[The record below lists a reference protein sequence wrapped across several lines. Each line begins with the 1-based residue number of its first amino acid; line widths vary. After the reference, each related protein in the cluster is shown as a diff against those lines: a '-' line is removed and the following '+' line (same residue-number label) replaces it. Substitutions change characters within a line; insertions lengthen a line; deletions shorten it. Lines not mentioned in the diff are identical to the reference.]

1 MENISYKIALG
12 QRRIF
17 SREGAKRLVPC
28 ITAVVIAWVISVLLT
43 LKAQDAA
50 AAQAATQ
57 LWVLPGL
64 SIAAMVFCV
73 GAGAE
78 PLIVLF
84 TTFLANI
91 GITCQLLLDANTA
104 KSLMAGYIFGFAASL
119 ICLGA
124 IQFISHCRKAVVE
137 AASLVVCFVIFAAA
151 MLSPA
156 VNGSH
161 IAVQVLGRSVLVGQ
175 PMLLVALAGVA
186 AAISDRESSSAQRLL
201 SAAVVAII
209 NTLYYI
215 VMNEMG
221 SALIFV
227 LAIAVMVI
235 AANEVE
241 LLDLFPLG
249 VLAGGMAYLSWGV
262 LKIFGTKFPGSLFG
276 KIWNKVTQ
284 RLAYVDILSKM
295 NNLSSEELLGAAYQP
310 VQAKKCLLTAKFI
323 GSSPYHVHLPVQAT
337 DYVACVVANRLGV
350 AAVLVLVVLVYIIF
364 ALGLVNSGRS
374 KGFVSTLGLGCAGA
388 LAAAAVLNL
397 LGATNTLPAVG
408 VSMPFVSAG
417 TTCLVSSMVMTG
429 IVAHSSVKQK
439 EENHEI

>member
-1 MENISYKIALG
+1 MDIRYKLALF

-17 SREGAKRLVPC
+17 SKNGAKKLVPC
-28 ITAVVIAWVISVLLT
+28 IAVVIGWVCVLLT

-64 SIAAMVFCV
+64 SMGAMALCV
-73 GAGAE
+73 GAGTE

-104 KSLMAGYIFGFAASL
+104 KSLMAGYILGFAASL

-124 IQFISHCRKAVVE
+124 IQFISHCSKAVVE
-137 AASLVVCFVIFAAA
+137 AASLVVCFIIFAAA

-201 SAAVVAII
+201 HAAVVAII
-209 NTLYYI
+209 NTLYFI
-215 VMNEMG
+215 LMNELG
-221 SALIFV
+221 SALILV
-227 LAIAVMVI
+227 LAIAVMI
-235 AANEVE
+235 IGANEVE
-241 LLDLFPLG
+241 LLDLLPVG
-249 VLAGGMAYLSWGV
+249 VLAGGTAYLSWGM
-262 LKIFGTKFPGSLFG
+262 LKILGTKFPGSLFG

-284 RLAYVDILSKM
+284 RLAYVDILSKLD
-295 NNLSSEELLGAAYQP
+295 NLSTEELLGAAYQP
-310 VQAKKCLLTAKFI
+310 VQAKKMLLTAKFF
-323 GSSPYHVHLPVQAT
+323 GPSPYRVHLPVQVT

-374 KGFVSTLGLGCAGA
+374 KEGFVSTLGLGSAGA
-388 LAAAAVLNL
+388 LAAAAALNL

-417 TTCLVSSMVMTG
+417 TTSLVCSMVMTG
-429 IVAHSSVKQK
+429 IVVCSSVKQK

>member
-1 MENISYKIALG
+1 MENISYKVALG

-28 ITAVVIAWVISVLLT
+28 ITAVVMGWVGVLLT
-43 LKAQDAA
+43 LKAQDGA

-57 LWVLPGL
+57 LWALPCL

-78 PLIVLF
+78 PLIVFF

-104 KSLMAGYIFGFAASL
+104 KSLMAGYILGFAASL

-124 IQFISHCRKAVVE
+124 IQFISHCSRAVVE

-241 LLDLFPLG
+241 LLDLLPLG
-249 VLAGGMAYLSWGV
+249 VLAGGTAYLSWGV

-323 GSSPYHVHLPVQAT
+323 GSSP
-337 DYVACVVANRLGV
+337 
-350 AAVLVLVVLVYIIF
+350 
-364 ALGLVNSGRS
+364 
-374 KGFVSTLGLGCAGA
+374 
-388 LAAAAVLNL
+388 
-397 LGATNTLPAVG
+397 
-408 VSMPFVSAG
+408 
-417 TTCLVSSMVMTG
+417 
-429 IVAHSSVKQK
+429 
-439 EENHEI
+439 

>member
-1 MENISYKIALG
+1 MDIRYKLALF

-17 SREGAKRLVPC
+17 SKNGAKKLVSC
-28 ITAVVIAWVISVLLT
+28 IAVVVGWVCLLLT

-57 LWVLPGL
+57 LLVLPCL
-64 SIAAMVFCV
+64 SMAAMVLCV

-104 KSLMAGYIFGFAASL
+104 KSLMAGYILGFAASL

-124 IQFISHCRKAVVE
+124 IRFISHCSKAVVE
-137 AASLVVCFVIFAAA
+137 AASLVVCFIIFAAA

-161 IAVQVLGRSVLVGQ
+161 IAVQALGRSVLVGQ

-201 SAAVVAII
+201 HAAVVAII
-209 NTLYYI
+209 NTLYFI
-215 VMNEMG
+215 LMNELG
-221 SALIFV
+221 SALILV
-227 LAIAVMVI
+227 LAIAVMI
-235 AANEVE
+235 IGANEVE
-241 LLDLFPLG
+241 LLDLLPVG
-249 VLAGGMAYLSWGV
+249 VLAGGIGYLSWGV
-262 LKIFGTKFPGSLFG
+262 LKISGTKLPGSLFG

-284 RLAYVDILSKM
+284 RLAYVDILSKLD
-295 NNLSSEELLGAAYQP
+295 NLSTEELLGAAYQP
-310 VQAKKCLLTAKFI
+310 VQAKKMLLTANFF
-323 GSSPYHVHLPVQAT
+323 GPSPYHVHLPVQAT

-374 KGFVSTLGLGCAGA
+374 KGFVSTLGLGSAGA
-388 LAAAAVLNL
+388 LAAAAALNL

-417 TTCLVSSMVMTG
+417 TTSLVCSMVMTG
-429 IVAHSSVKQK
+429 IVVCSSVKQK

>member
-1 MENISYKIALG
+1 MENISYKVALAL
-12 QRRIF
+12 RRIT
-17 SREGAKRLVPC
+17 SKNGVKKLVSC
-28 ITAVVIAWVISVLLT
+28 ILAVVVGWVWVLLT
-43 LKAQDAA
+43 LRAQDAA

-57 LWVLPGL
+57 FLVVPCL
-64 SIAAMVFCV
+64 SMAAMVLCV

-91 GITCQLLLDANTA
+91 GIACQLLLDANTA
-104 KSLMAGYIFGFAASL
+104 KSLMAGYILGFAASL
-119 ICLGA
+119 IGLGA
-124 IQFISHCRKAVVE
+124 IQFISHCSKAVVE
-137 AASLVVCFVIFAAA
+137 AASLGVCFIIFAVA

-201 SAAVVAII
+201 HAAVVAII
-209 NTLYYI
+209 NTLYFI
-215 VMNEMG
+215 LMNELG
-221 SALIFV
+221 SALILV
-227 LAIAVMVI
+227 LAVAVMII

-241 LLDLFPLG
+241 LLDLFPIG
-249 VLAGGMAYLSWGV
+249 VLAGGIGYLSWSMLKV
-262 LKIFGTKFPGSLFG
+262 LGTKFPGSLFG

-310 VQAKKCLLTAKFI
+310 VQAKKMLLTAKFF
-323 GSSPYHVHLPVQAT
+323 GPSPYHVHLPVQAT

-350 AAVLVLVVLVYIIF
+350 AAVLVLVVLVYINF
-364 ALGLVNSGRS
+364 LLGLVNSGRS
-374 KGFVSTLGLGCAGA
+374 KSFVSTLGLGCSGA
-388 LAAAAVLNL
+388 LAAAAMLNL

-408 VSMPFVSAG
+408 VSMPFISAG
-417 TTCLVSSMVMTG
+417 TTSLISSMVMTG
-429 IVAHSSVKQK
+429 IVVCSSVKQK

>member
-1 MENISYKIALG
+1 MENISYKVALG

-28 ITAVVIAWVISVLLT
+28 ITAVVMGWVGVLLT
-43 LKAQDAA
+43 LKAQDGA

-57 LWVLPGL
+57 LWALPCL

-78 PLIVLF
+78 PLIVFF

-104 KSLMAGYIFGFAASL
+104 KSLMAGYILGFAASL

-124 IQFISHCRKAVVE
+124 IQFISHCSRAVVE

-175 PMLLVALAGVA
+175 PMLLMALAGVA

-209 NTLYYI
+209 NTLYFI
-215 VMNEMG
+215 LMNELG
-221 SALIFV
+221 SALIFAV
-227 LAIAVMVI
+227 AVMII

-241 LLDLFPLG
+241 LFDLLPVA
-249 VLAGGMAYLSWGV
+249 VLAGGLGYLSYGM
-262 LKIFGTKFPGSLFG
+262 LKILGTKLPGSLFG

-284 RLAYVDILSKM
+284 RLAYVDILSKLD
-295 NNLSSEELLGAAYQP
+295 NLSTEELLGAAYQP
-310 VQAKKCLLTAKFI
+310 VQAKKMLLTAKFF
-323 GSSPYHVHLPVQAT
+323 GPSPYRVHLPVQAT

-374 KGFVSTLGLGCAGA
+374 KGFVSTLGLGSAGA
-388 LAAAAVLNL
+388 LAAAAALNL

-417 TTCLVSSMVMTG
+417 TTSLVCSMVMTG
-429 IVAHSSVKQK
+429 IVVCSSVKQK
-439 EENHEI
+439 EEKHEI

>member
-1 MENISYKIALG
+1 MGNISYKVALG
-12 QRRIF
+12 QRRVF
-17 SREGAKRLVPC
+17 SKNGAKKLVPC
-28 ITAVVIAWVISVLLT
+28 ITAVVIAWVWVLLT

-57 LWVLPGL
+57 LWVLPCL

-104 KSLMAGYIFGFAASL
+104 KSLMAGYILGFAASL

-124 IQFISHCRKAVVE
+124 IQFISHCSKAVVE

-175 PMLLVALAGVA
+175 PMLLMALAGVA

-209 NTLYYI
+209 NTLYFI
-215 VMNEMG
+215 LMNELG
-221 SALIFV
+221 SALIFAV
-227 LAIAVMVI
+227 AVMII

-241 LLDLFPLG
+241 LFDLLPVG
-249 VLAGGMAYLSWGV
+249 VLAGGLGYLSYGM
-262 LKIFGTKFPGSLFG
+262 LKILGTKLPGSLFG

-295 NNLSSEELLGAAYQP
+295 NNLSNEELLGAAYQP
-310 VQAKKCLLTAKFI
+310 VQAKKMLLTANFF
-323 GSSPYHVHLPVQAT
+323 GPSPYHVHLPVQAS

-350 AAVLVLVVLVYIIF
+350 AAVLLLVVLLYINF
-364 ALGLVNSGRS
+364 LLALVNSGRS
-374 KGFVSTLGLGCAGA
+374 KGFVSTLGLGSAGA
-388 LAAAAVLNL
+388 LAAAAALNL
-397 LGATNTLPAVG
+397 LGATNTLPTVG

-417 TTCLVSSMVMTG
+417 TTNLVCSMVMTSL
-429 IVAHSSVKQK
+429 IVYSTVKQK

>member
-1 MENISYKIALG
+1 MDIRYKLALF

-17 SREGAKRLVPC
+17 SKNGAKKLVPC
-28 ITAVVIAWVISVLLT
+28 IAVVIGWVCVLLT

-64 SIAAMVFCV
+64 SIAAMVLCV

-104 KSLMAGYIFGFAASL
+104 KSLMAGYILGFAASL

-124 IQFISHCRKAVVE
+124 IQFISHCSKAVVE
-137 AASLVVCFVIFAAA
+137 AASLVVCFIIFAAA

-201 SAAVVAII
+201 HAAVVAII
-209 NTLYYI
+209 NTLYFI
-215 VMNEMG
+215 LMNELG
-221 SALIFV
+221 SALILV
-227 LAIAVMVI
+227 LAIAVMI
-235 AANEVE
+235 IGANEVE
-241 LLDLFPLG
+241 LLDLLPVG
-249 VLAGGMAYLSWGV
+249 VLAGGTAYLSWGM
-262 LKIFGTKFPGSLFG
+262 LKILGTKFPGSLFG

-284 RLAYVDILSKM
+284 RLAYVDILSKLD
-295 NNLSSEELLGAAYQP
+295 NLSTEELLGAAYQP
-310 VQAKKCLLTAKFI
+310 VQAKKMLLTAKFF
-323 GSSPYHVHLPVQAT
+323 GPSPYRVHLPVQAT

-374 KGFVSTLGLGCAGA
+374 KEGFVSTLGLGSAGA
-388 LAAAAVLNL
+388 LAAAAALNL

-417 TTCLVSSMVMTG
+417 TTSLVCSMVMTG
-429 IVAHSSVKQK
+429 IVVCSSVKQK

>member
-28 ITAVVIAWVISVLLT
+28 ITAVVIAWVSVLLT

-57 LWVLPGL
+57 LWVLPCL
-64 SIAAMVFCV
+64 SIAAMVICV

-104 KSLMAGYIFGFAASL
+104 KSLMAGYILGFAASL

-124 IQFISHCRKAVVE
+124 IQFISHCSKAVVE

-209 NTLYYI
+209 NTLYFI
-215 VMNEMG
+215 LMNELG
-221 SALIFV
+221 SALIFAV
-227 LAIAVMVI
+227 AVMII

-241 LLDLFPLG
+241 LFDLLPVA
-249 VLAGGMAYLSWGV
+249 VLAGGLGYLSYGM
-262 LKIFGTKFPGSLFG
+262 LKILGTKLPGSLFG

-310 VQAKKCLLTAKFI
+310 VQAKKMLLTANFF
-323 GSSPYHVHLPVQAT
+323 GPSPYHVHLPVQAS

-350 AAVLVLVVLVYIIF
+350 AAVLLLVVLLYINF
-364 ALGLVNSGRS
+364 LLALVNSGRS
-374 KGFVSTLGLGCAGA
+374 KGFVSTLGLGSAGA
-388 LAAAAVLNL
+388 LAAAAALNL
-397 LGATNTLPAVG
+397 LGATNTLPTVG

-417 TTCLVSSMVMTG
+417 ATNLVCSMVMTSL
-429 IVAHSSVKQK
+429 IVYSTVKQK

>member
-1 MENISYKIALG
+1 MDIRYKLALF

-17 SREGAKRLVPC
+17 SKNGAKKLVPC
-28 ITAVVIAWVISVLLT
+28 IAVVIGWVCVLLT

-64 SIAAMVFCV
+64 SIAAMVLCV

-104 KSLMAGYIFGFAASL
+104 KSLMAGYILGFAASL

-124 IQFISHCRKAVVE
+124 IRFISHCSKAVVE
-137 AASLVVCFVIFAAA
+137 AASLVVCFIIFAAA
-151 MLSPA
+151 MLSPT

-161 IAVQVLGRSVLVGQ
+161 IAVQVLGRSVLAGQ

-201 SAAVVAII
+201 HAAVVAII
-209 NTLYYI
+209 NTLYFI
-215 VMNEMG
+215 LMNEMG
-221 SALIFV
+221 SALILV
-227 LAIAVMVI
+227 LAIAVMI
-235 AANEVE
+235 IGANEVE
-241 LLDLFPLG
+241 LLDLLPVG
-249 VLAGGMAYLSWGV
+249 VLAGGIGYLSWGV
-262 LKIFGTKFPGSLFG
+262 LKISGTKLPGSLFG

-310 VQAKKCLLTAKFI
+310 VQAKKMLLTAKFF
-323 GSSPYHVHLPVQAT
+323 GPSPYHVHLPVQAT

-374 KGFVSTLGLGCAGA
+374 NKGFVSTLGLGSAGA
-388 LAAAAVLNL
+388 LAAAAALNL

-417 TTCLVSSMVMTG
+417 TTSLVCSMVMTG
-429 IVAHSSVKQK
+429 IVVCSSVKQK

>member
-1 MENISYKIALG
+1 MENISYKVALG

-17 SREGAKRLVPC
+17 SRNGAKKLVPC
-28 ITAVVIAWVISVLLT
+28 TAVVMGWVGVLLT

-57 LWVLPGL
+57 LWVLPCL
-64 SIAAMVFCV
+64 SIAAMVICV

-104 KSLMAGYIFGFAASL
+104 KSLMAGYILGFAASL

-124 IQFISHCRKAVVE
+124 IQFISHCSKAVVE

-175 PMLLVALAGVA
+175 PMLLMALAGVA

-209 NTLYYI
+209 NTLYFI
-215 VMNEMG
+215 LMNELG
-221 SALIFV
+221 SALIFAV
-227 LAIAVMVI
+227 AVMII

-241 LLDLFPLG
+241 LFDLLPVA
-249 VLAGGMAYLSWGV
+249 VLAGGLGYLSYGM
-262 LKIFGTKFPGSLFG
+262 LKILGTKLPGSLFG

-310 VQAKKCLLTAKFI
+310 VQAKKMLLTANFF
-323 GSSPYHVHLPVQAT
+323 GPSPYHVHLPVQAS

-350 AAVLVLVVLVYIIF
+350 AAVLLLVVLLYINF
-364 ALGLVNSGRS
+364 LLALVNSGRS
-374 KGFVSTLGLGCAGA
+374 KGFVSTLGLGSAGA
-388 LAAAAVLNL
+388 LAAAAALNL
-397 LGATNTLPAVG
+397 LGATNTLPTVG

-417 TTCLVSSMVMTG
+417 ATNLVCSMVMTSL
-429 IVAHSSVKQK
+429 IVYSTVKQK

>member
-1 MENISYKIALG
+1 MENISYKVALG

-28 ITAVVIAWVISVLLT
+28 ITAVVMGWVGVLLT
-43 LKAQDAA
+43 LKAQDGA

-57 LWVLPGL
+57 LWALPCL

-78 PLIVLF
+78 PLIVFF

-104 KSLMAGYIFGFAASL
+104 KSLMAGYILGFAASL

-124 IQFISHCRKAVVE
+124 IQFISHCSRAVVE

-175 PMLLVALAGVA
+175 PMLLMALAGVA

-209 NTLYYI
+209 NTLYFI
-215 VMNEMG
+215 LMNELG
-221 SALIFV
+221 SALIFAV
-227 LAIAVMVI
+227 AVMII

-241 LLDLFPLG
+241 LFDLLPVA
-249 VLAGGMAYLSWGV
+249 VLAGGLGYLSYGM
-262 LKIFGTKFPGSLFG
+262 LKILGTKLPGSLFG

-284 RLAYVDILSKM
+284 RLAYVDILSKLD
-295 NNLSSEELLGAAYQP
+295 NLSTEELLGAAYQP
-310 VQAKKCLLTAKFI
+310 VQAKKMLLTAKFF
-323 GSSPYHVHLPVQAT
+323 GPSPYRVHLPVQAT

-374 KGFVSTLGLGCAGA
+374 KGFVSTLGLGSAGA

-417 TTCLVSSMVMTG
+417 TTSLVCSMVMTG
-429 IVAHSSVKQK
+429 IVVCSSVKQK

>member
-1 MENISYKIALG
+1 MENISYKVALAL
-12 QRRIF
+12 RRIF
-17 SREGAKRLVPC
+17 NKKGLKKLVPC
-28 ITAVVIAWVISVLLT
+28 ILAVVVGWVWVVLT
-43 LKAQDAA
+43 LSAQDAA

-57 LWVLPGL
+57 LLVLPGL
-64 SIAAMVFCV
+64 SIGALLLCV

-91 GITCQLLLDANTA
+91 GVTCQLLLDANTA

-124 IQFISHCRKAVVE
+124 IQFISHCSKAVVE
-137 AASLVVCFVIFAAA
+137 AASLGVCFIIFAAA

-201 SAAVVAII
+201 HAAVVAII

-215 VMNEMG
+215 LMNEMG

-241 LLDLFPLG
+241 LLDLFPVG
-249 VLAGGMAYLSWGV
+249 VLAAGTTYLSWGV
-262 LKIFGTKFPGSLFG
+262 LKVLGTKFPGSLFG

-310 VQAKKCLLTAKFI
+310 VQAKKMLLTAKFF

-337 DYVACVVANRLGV
+337 DYVACVVANRLGI
-350 AAVLVLVVLVYIIF
+350 AAVLLLVVFVYISF
-364 ALGLVNSGRS
+364 LLGLVNSGRS
-374 KGFVSTLGLGCAGA
+374 KGFVSTLGLACAGA
-388 LAAAAVLNL
+388 LAAATALNL

-417 TTCLVSSMVMTG
+417 TTSLVSSMVMTG

>member
-1 MENISYKIALG
+1 MENISYKVALG

-17 SREGAKRLVPC
+17 SREGAKKLVPC
-28 ITAVVIAWVISVLLT
+28 TAVVMGWVGVLLT

-57 LWVLPGL
+57 LWVLPCL
-64 SIAAMVFCV
+64 SIAAMVICV

-104 KSLMAGYIFGFAASL
+104 KSLMAGYILGFAASL

-124 IQFISHCRKAVVE
+124 IQFISHCSKAVVE

-209 NTLYYI
+209 NTLYFI
-215 VMNEMG
+215 LMNELG
-221 SALIFV
+221 SALIFAV
-227 LAIAVMVI
+227 AVMII
-235 AANEVE
+235 AANEAE
-241 LLDLFPLG
+241 LVDLLP
-249 VLAGGMAYLSWGV
+249 VAMLAGGLGYLSYGM
-262 LKIFGTKFPGSLFG
+262 LKILGTKLPGSLFG

-310 VQAKKCLLTAKFI
+310 VQAKKMLLTANFF
-323 GSSPYHVHLPVQAT
+323 GPSPYHVHLPVQAS

-350 AAVLVLVVLVYIIF
+350 AAVLLLVVLLYINF
-364 ALGLVNSGRS
+364 LLALVNSGRS
-374 KGFVSTLGLGCAGA
+374 KGFVSTLGLGSAGA
-388 LAAAAVLNL
+388 LAAAAALNL
-397 LGATNTLPAVG
+397 LGATNTLPTVG

-417 TTCLVSSMVMTG
+417 TTNLVCSMVMTSL
-429 IVAHSSVKQK
+429 IVYSTVKQK

>member
-1 MENISYKIALG
+1 MENISYKVALG

-17 SREGAKRLVPC
+17 SREGAKKLVPC
-28 ITAVVIAWVISVLLT
+28 TAVVMGWVGVLLT

-57 LWVLPGL
+57 LWVLPCL

-73 GAGAE
+73 CVGAE

-104 KSLMAGYIFGFAASL
+104 KSLMAGYILGFAASL

-124 IQFISHCRKAVVE
+124 IQFISHCSKAVVE

-175 PMLLVALAGVA
+175 PMLLMALAGVA

-209 NTLYYI
+209 NTLYFI
-215 VMNEMG
+215 LMNELG
-221 SALIFV
+221 SALI
-227 LAIAVMVI
+227 LAVAVMII

-241 LLDLFPLG
+241 LFDLLPVA
-249 VLAGGMAYLSWGV
+249 VLAGGLGYLSYGM
-262 LKIFGTKFPGSLFG
+262 LKILGTKLPGSLFG

-295 NNLSSEELLGAAYQP
+295 NNLSSEELLGSAYQP
-310 VQAKKCLLTAKFI
+310 VQAKKMLLTANFF
-323 GSSPYHVHLPVQAT
+323 GPSPYHVHLPVQAS

-350 AAVLVLVVLVYIIF
+350 AAVLLLVVLLYINF
-364 ALGLVNSGRS
+364 LLALVNSGRS
-374 KGFVSTLGLGCAGA
+374 KGFVSTLGLGSAGA
-388 LAAAAVLNL
+388 LAAAAALNL
-397 LGATNTLPAVG
+397 LGATNTLPTVG

-417 TTCLVSSMVMTG
+417 TTNLVCSMVMTSL
-429 IVAHSSVKQK
+429 IVYSTVKQK

>member
-1 MENISYKIALG
+1 MDIRYKLALF

-17 SREGAKRLVPC
+17 SKNGAKKLVPC
-28 ITAVVIAWVISVLLT
+28 IAVVIGWVCVLFLT

-64 SIAAMVFCV
+64 SMGAMVLCV
-73 GAGAE
+73 GAGTE

-124 IQFISHCRKAVVE
+124 IRFISHCSKAVVE
-137 AASLVVCFVIFAAA
+137 AASLVVCFIIFAAA

-201 SAAVVAII
+201 HAAI
-209 NTLYYI
+209 
-215 VMNEMG
+215 
-221 SALIFV
+221 
-227 LAIAVMVI
+227 
-235 AANEVE
+235 
-241 LLDLFPLG
+241 
-249 VLAGGMAYLSWGV
+249 
-262 LKIFGTKFPGSLFG
+262 
-276 KIWNKVTQ
+276 
-284 RLAYVDILSKM
+284 
-295 NNLSSEELLGAAYQP
+295 
-310 VQAKKCLLTAKFI
+310 
-323 GSSPYHVHLPVQAT
+323 
-337 DYVACVVANRLGV
+337 
-350 AAVLVLVVLVYIIF
+350 
-364 ALGLVNSGRS
+364 
-374 KGFVSTLGLGCAGA
+374 
-388 LAAAAVLNL
+388 
-397 LGATNTLPAVG
+397 
-408 VSMPFVSAG
+408 
-417 TTCLVSSMVMTG
+417 
-429 IVAHSSVKQK
+429 
-439 EENHEI
+439 

>member
-1 MENISYKIALG
+1 MENISYKVALG

-17 SREGAKRLVPC
+17 SREGAKKLVPC

-43 LKAQDAA
+43 LRAQDAA

-57 LWVLPGL
+57 LWVLPCL

-104 KSLMAGYIFGFAASL
+104 KSLMAGYILGFAASL

-124 IQFISHCRKAVVE
+124 IQFISHCSKAVVE
-137 AASLVVCFVIFAAA
+137 ATSLVVCFVIFAAA

-241 LLDLFPLG
+241 LLDLLPLG
-249 VLAGGMAYLSWGV
+249 VLAGGTAYLSWGV

-417 TTCLVSSMVMTG
+417 TTSLVSSMVMTG

>member
-1 MENISYKIALG
+1 MENISYKVALAL
-12 QRRIF
+12 RRIF
-17 SREGAKRLVPC
+17 NKKGLKKLVPC
-28 ITAVVIAWVISVLLT
+28 ILAVVVGWVSVVLT
-43 LKAQDAA
+43 LSAQDAA

-57 LWVLPGL
+57 LLVLPGL
-64 SIAAMVFCV
+64 SIGALLICV
-73 GAGAE
+73 CAGAE

-91 GITCQLLLDANTA
+91 GVTCQLLLDANTA
-104 KSLMAGYIFGFAASL
+104 KSLMAGYILGFAASL

-124 IQFISHCRKAVVE
+124 IQFISHCSKAVVE
-137 AASLVVCFVIFAAA
+137 AASLGVCFIIFAAA

-201 SAAVVAII
+201 HAAVVAII

-215 VMNEMG
+215 LMNEMG

-241 LLDLFPLG
+241 LLDLFPVG
-249 VLAGGMAYLSWGV
+249 VLSAGTTYLSWGV
-262 LKIFGTKFPGSLFG
+262 LKVLGTKFPGSLFG

>member
-1 MENISYKIALG
+1 MDIRYKLALF

-17 SREGAKRLVPC
+17 SKNGAKKLVPC
-28 ITAVVIAWVISVLLT
+28 IAVVIGWVCVLFLT

-64 SIAAMVFCV
+64 SMGAMVLCV
-73 GAGAE
+73 GAGTE

-124 IQFISHCRKAVVE
+124 IRFISHCSKAVVE
-137 AASLVVCFVIFAAA
+137 AASLVVCFIIFAAA

-201 SAAVVAII
+201 HAAVVAII
-209 NTLYYI
+209 NTLYFI
-215 VMNEMG
+215 LMNELG
-221 SALIFV
+221 SALILV
-227 LAIAVMVI
+227 LAIAVMI
-235 AANEVE
+235 IGANEVE
-241 LLDLFPLG
+241 LLDLLPVG
-249 VLAGGMAYLSWGV
+249 VLAGGTAYLSWGM
-262 LKIFGTKFPGSLFG
+262 LKILGTKFPGSLFG

-284 RLAYVDILSKM
+284 RLAYVDILSKLD
-295 NNLSSEELLGAAYQP
+295 NLSTEELLGAAYQP
-310 VQAKKCLLTAKFI
+310 VQAKKMLLTAKFF
-323 GSSPYHVHLPVQAT
+323 GPSPYRVHLPVQAT

-374 KGFVSTLGLGCAGA
+374 KEGFVSTLGLGSAGA
-388 LAAAAVLNL
+388 LAAAAALNL

-417 TTCLVSSMVMTG
+417 TTSLVCSMVMTG
-429 IVAHSSVKQK
+429 IVVCSSVKQK

>member
-1 MENISYKIALG
+1 MDSNISYKVALAL
-12 QRRIF
+12 RRI
-17 SREGAKRLVPC
+17 SSKNGAKKLVPC
-28 ITAVVIAWVISVLLT
+28 IIAVVVGWAWVLLT

-57 LWVLPGL
+57 LWVLPCL
-64 SIAAMVFCV
+64 SMVAVFLCV

-78 PLIVLF
+78 PLVVLF
-84 TTFLANI
+84 TTFLADI
-91 GITCQLLLDANTA
+91 GIATQLLLDAKAA
-104 KSLMAGYIFGFAASL
+104 KSLMAGYILGFAASL
-119 ICLGA
+119 ICLGT
-124 IQFISHCRKAVVE
+124 IQLFISHCSKAVVE
-137 AASLVVCFVIFAAA
+137 AASLGVCFVIFAAG

-201 SAAVVAII
+201 SAAAVAII
-209 NTLYYI
+209 NTLYFI
-215 VMNEMG
+215 LMNELG
-221 SALIFV
+221 SALI
-227 LAIAVMVI
+227 LAVAVMII

-241 LLDLFPLG
+241 LVDLLPVA
-249 VLAGGMAYLSWGV
+249 VLAGGLGYLSYGM
-262 LKIFGTKFPGSLFG
+262 LKILGTKLPGSLFG

-310 VQAKKCLLTAKFI
+310 VQAKKMLLTANFF
-323 GSSPYHVHLPVQAT
+323 GPSPYHVHLPVQAS

-350 AAVLVLVVLVYIIF
+350 AAVLLLVVLVYITF
-364 ALGLVNSGRS
+364 LLALVNSGRS
-374 KGFVSTLGLGCAGA
+374 KGFVSTLGLGSAGA
-388 LAAAAVLNL
+388 LAAAAALNL
-397 LGATNTLPAVG
+397 LGATNTFPAVG

-417 TTCLVSSMVMTG
+417 ATSLVCSMVMTSLM
-429 IVAHSSVKQK
+429 VYSTVKQK
-439 EENHEI
+439 EENHEL

>member
-1 MENISYKIALG
+1 MENISYKVALG

-17 SREGAKRLVPC
+17 SRNGVKKLVPC
-28 ITAVVIAWVISVLLT
+28 TAVVIAWVSVLLT
-43 LKAQDAA
+43 LRAQDAA

-57 LWVLPGL
+57 LWVLPCL
-64 SIAAMVFCV
+64 SIAAMVICV

-104 KSLMAGYIFGFAASL
+104 KSLMAGYILGFAASL

-124 IQFISHCRKAVVE
+124 IQFISHCSKAVVE

-175 PMLLVALAGVA
+175 PMLLMALAGVA

-209 NTLYYI
+209 NTLYFI
-215 VMNEMG
+215 LMNELG
-221 SALIFV
+221 SALIFAV
-227 LAIAVMVI
+227 AVMII

-241 LLDLFPLG
+241 LFDLLPVA
-249 VLAGGMAYLSWGV
+249 VLAGGLGYLSYGM
-262 LKIFGTKFPGSLFG
+262 LKILGTKLPGSLFG

-310 VQAKKCLLTAKFI
+310 VQAKKMLLTANFF
-323 GSSPYHVHLPVQAT
+323 GPSPYHVHLPVQAS

-350 AAVLVLVVLVYIIF
+350 AAVLLLVVLLYINF
-364 ALGLVNSGRS
+364 LLALVNSGRS
-374 KGFVSTLGLGCAGA
+374 KGFVSTLGLGSAGA
-388 LAAAAVLNL
+388 LAAAAALNL
-397 LGATNTLPAVG
+397 LGATNTLPTVG

-417 TTCLVSSMVMTG
+417 TTNLVCSMVMTSL
-429 IVAHSSVKQK
+429 IVYSTVKQK

>member
-1 MENISYKIALG
+1 MENISYKVALAL
-12 QRRIF
+12 RRIF
-17 SREGAKRLVPC
+17 NKKGLKKLVPC
-28 ITAVVIAWVISVLLT
+28 ILAVVVGWVSVVLT
-43 LKAQDAA
+43 LSAQDAA

-57 LWVLPGL
+57 LLVLPGL
-64 SIAAMVFCV
+64 SIGALLICV

-91 GITCQLLLDANTA
+91 GVTCQLLLDANTA
-104 KSLMAGYIFGFAASL
+104 KSLMAGYILGFAASL

-124 IQFISHCRKAVVE
+124 IQFISHCSKAVVE
-137 AASLVVCFVIFAAA
+137 AASLGVCFIIFAAA

-161 IAVQVLGRSVLVGQ
+161 IAVQVSGRSVLVGQ

-201 SAAVVAII
+201 HAAVVAII

-215 VMNEMG
+215 LMNEMG

-241 LLDLFPLG
+241 LLDLFPVG
-249 VLAGGMAYLSWGV
+249 VLSAGTTYLSWGV
-262 LKIFGTKFPGSLFG
+262 LKVLGTKFPGSLFG

>member
-1 MENISYKIALG
+1 MDIRYKLALF
-12 QRRIF
+12 QRRI
-17 SREGAKRLVPC
+17 SSKNGAKKLVPC
-28 ITAVVIAWVISVLLT
+28 IAVVIGWVCVLLT

-64 SIAAMVFCV
+64 SIAAMVLCV

-104 KSLMAGYIFGFAASL
+104 KSLMAGYILGFAASL

-124 IQFISHCRKAVVE
+124 IRFISHCSKAVVE
-137 AASLVVCFVIFAAA
+137 AASLVVCFIIFAAA
-151 MLSPA
+151 MLSPT

-161 IAVQVLGRSVLVGQ
+161 IAVQVLGRSVLAGQ

-201 SAAVVAII
+201 HAAVVAII
-209 NTLYYI
+209 NTLYFI
-215 VMNEMG
+215 LMNEMG
-221 SALIFV
+221 SALILV
-227 LAIAVMVI
+227 LAIAVMI
-235 AANEVE
+235 IGANEVE
-241 LLDLFPLG
+241 LLDLLPVG
-249 VLAGGMAYLSWGV
+249 VLAGGIGYLSWGV
-262 LKIFGTKFPGSLFG
+262 LKISGTKLPGSLFG

-310 VQAKKCLLTAKFI
+310 VQAKKMLLTAKFF
-323 GSSPYHVHLPVQAT
+323 GPSPYHVHLPVQAT

-374 KGFVSTLGLGCAGA
+374 NKGFVSTLGLGSAGA
-388 LAAAAVLNL
+388 LAAAAALNL

-417 TTCLVSSMVMTG
+417 TTSLVCSMVMTG
-429 IVAHSSVKQK
+429 IVVCSSVKQK

>member
-1 MENISYKIALG
+1 MENISYKVALG

-17 SREGAKRLVPC
+17 SRNGAQKLVPC
-28 ITAVVIAWVISVLLT
+28 TAVVMGWVGVLLT

-57 LWVLPGL
+57 LWVLPCL
-64 SIAAMVFCV
+64 SIAAMVICV

-104 KSLMAGYIFGFAASL
+104 KSLMAGYILGFAASL

-124 IQFISHCRKAVVE
+124 IQFISHCSKAVVE

-175 PMLLVALAGVA
+175 PMLLMALAGVA

-209 NTLYYI
+209 NTLYFI
-215 VMNEMG
+215 LMNELG
-221 SALIFV
+221 SALIFAV
-227 LAIAVMVI
+227 AVMII

-241 LLDLFPLG
+241 LFDLLPVA
-249 VLAGGMAYLSWGV
+249 VLAGGLGYLSYGM
-262 LKIFGTKFPGSLFG
+262 LKILGTKLPGSLFG

-310 VQAKKCLLTAKFI
+310 VQAKKMLLTANFF
-323 GSSPYHVHLPVQAT
+323 GPSPYHVHLPVQAS

-350 AAVLVLVVLVYIIF
+350 AAVLLLVVLLYINF
-364 ALGLVNSGRS
+364 LLALVNSGRS
-374 KGFVSTLGLGCAGA
+374 KGFVSTLGLGSAGA
-388 LAAAAVLNL
+388 LAAAAALNL
-397 LGATNTLPAVG
+397 LGATNTLPTVG

-417 TTCLVSSMVMTG
+417 ATNLVCSMVMTSL
-429 IVAHSSVKQK
+429 IVYSTVKQK

>member
-1 MENISYKIALG
+1 MENISYKVALG

-17 SREGAKRLVPC
+17 SRNGAKKLVPC
-28 ITAVVIAWVISVLLT
+28 TAVVMGWVGVLLT

-57 LWVLPGL
+57 LWVLPCL
-64 SIAAMVFCV
+64 SIAAMVICV

-104 KSLMAGYIFGFAASL
+104 KSLMAGYILGFAASL

-124 IQFISHCRKAVVE
+124 IQFISHCSKAVVE

-209 NTLYYI
+209 NTLYFI
-215 VMNEMG
+215 LMNELG
-221 SALIFV
+221 SALIFAV
-227 LAIAVMVI
+227 AVMII

-241 LLDLFPLG
+241 LFDLLPVA
-249 VLAGGMAYLSWGV
+249 VLAGGLGYLSYGM
-262 LKIFGTKFPGSLFG
+262 LKILGTKLPGSLFG

-310 VQAKKCLLTAKFI
+310 VQAKKMLLTANFF
-323 GSSPYHVHLPVQAT
+323 GPSPYHVHLPVQAS

-350 AAVLVLVVLVYIIF
+350 AAVLLLVVLLYINF
-364 ALGLVNSGRS
+364 LLALVNSGRS
-374 KGFVSTLGLGCAGA
+374 KGFVSTLGLGSAGA
-388 LAAAAVLNL
+388 LAAAAALNL
-397 LGATNTLPAVG
+397 LGATNTLPTVG

-417 TTCLVSSMVMTG
+417 TTNLVCSMVMTSL
-429 IVAHSSVKQK
+429 IVYSTVKQK

>member
-1 MENISYKIALG
+1 MDNISYKVALA
-12 QRRIF
+12 QRRIV
-17 SREGAKRLVPC
+17 SRNGAKKLVPC
-28 ITAVVIAWVISVLLT
+28 ISAVVIAWVCVLFT
-43 LKAQDAA
+43 LRAQDGA

-57 LWVLPGL
+57 LLVLPCL
-64 SIAAMVFCV
+64 SMAAMVLCV

-104 KSLMAGYIFGFAASL
+104 KSMMAGYILGFAASL
-119 ICLGA
+119 IGLGA
-124 IQFISHCRKAVVE
+124 IQFISHCSKAVVE
-137 AASLVVCFVIFAAA
+137 AASLGVCFIIFAVA

-201 SAAVVAII
+201 HATVVAII
-209 NTLYYI
+209 NTLYFI
-215 VMNEMG
+215 LMNELG
-221 SALIFV
+221 SALILV
-227 LAIAVMVI
+227 LAIAVMII

-241 LLDLFPLG
+241 LLDLLPVG
-249 VLAGGMAYLSWGV
+249 VLAGGIGYLSWGMLKV
-262 LKIFGTKFPGSLFG
+262 LGTKLPGSLFG

-310 VQAKKCLLTAKFI
+310 VQAKKMLLTAKFI
-323 GSSPYHVHLPVQAT
+323 GPSPYHVHLPVQAT

-350 AAVLVLVVLVYIIF
+350 AAVLVLVVLVYINF
-364 ALGLVNSGRS
+364 LLGLVNSGRS
-374 KGFVSTLGLGCAGA
+374 KGGFVGTLGLGSAGA
-388 LAAAAVLNL
+388 LGAAAVLNL

-417 TTCLVSSMVMTG
+417 TTSLISSMVMTG
-429 IVAHSSVKQK
+429 IVVCSSVKQK

>member
-1 MENISYKIALG
+1 MDIRYKLALF

-17 SREGAKRLVPC
+17 SKNGAKKLVPC
-28 ITAVVIAWVISVLLT
+28 IAVVIGWVCVLLT

-64 SIAAMVFCV
+64 SMGAMALCV
-73 GAGAE
+73 GAGTE

-104 KSLMAGYIFGFAASL
+104 KSLMAGYILGFAASL

-124 IQFISHCRKAVVE
+124 IQFISHCSKAVVE
-137 AASLVVCFVIFAAA
+137 AASLVVCFIIFAAA

-175 PMLLVALAGVA
+175 PMLLMALAGVA

-201 SAAVVAII
+201 HAAVVAII
-209 NTLYYI
+209 NTLYFI
-215 VMNEMG
+215 LMNELG
-221 SALIFV
+221 SALILV
-227 LAIAVMVI
+227 LAIAVMI
-235 AANEVE
+235 IGANEVE
-241 LLDLFPLG
+241 LLDLLPVG
-249 VLAGGMAYLSWGV
+249 VLAGGTAYLSWGM
-262 LKIFGTKFPGSLFG
+262 LKILGTKFPGSLFG

-284 RLAYVDILSKM
+284 RLAYVDILSKLD
-295 NNLSSEELLGAAYQP
+295 NLSTEELLGAAYQP
-310 VQAKKCLLTAKFI
+310 VQAKKMLLTAKFF
-323 GSSPYHVHLPVQAT
+323 GPSPYRVHLPVQVT

-374 KGFVSTLGLGCAGA
+374 KEGFVSTLGLGSAGA
-388 LAAAAVLNL
+388 LAAAAALNL

-417 TTCLVSSMVMTG
+417 TTSLVCSMVMTG
-429 IVAHSSVKQK
+429 IVVCSSVKQK

>member
-1 MENISYKIALG
+1 MENISYKVALG

-17 SREGAKRLVPC
+17 SREGAKKLVPC
-28 ITAVVIAWVISVLLT
+28 TAVVIAWVGVLLT

-57 LWVLPGL
+57 LWVLPCL

-104 KSLMAGYIFGFAASL
+104 KSLMAGYILGFAASL

-209 NTLYYI
+209 NTLYFI
-215 VMNEMG
+215 LMNELG
-221 SALIFV
+221 SALIFAV
-227 LAIAVMVI
+227 AVMII
-235 AANEVE
+235 AANEAE
-241 LLDLFPLG
+241 LVDLLPVA
-249 VLAGGMAYLSWGV
+249 VLAGGLGYLSYGM
-262 LKIFGTKFPGSLFG
+262 LKILGTKLPGSLFG
-276 KIWNKVTQ
+276 KIWNKITQ

-310 VQAKKCLLTAKFI
+310 VQAKKMLLTANFF
-323 GSSPYHVHLPVQAT
+323 GSSPYHVHLPVQAS

-350 AAVLVLVVLVYIIF
+350 AAVLLLVVLLYINF
-364 ALGLVNSGRS
+364 LLALVNSGRS

-397 LGATNTLPAVG
+397 LGATNTLPTVG

-417 TTCLVSSMVMTG
+417 TTSLVSSMVMTG

>member
-1 MENISYKIALG
+1 MDNISYKVALAL
-12 QRRIF
+12 RRIT
-17 SREGAKRLVPC
+17 SKNGVKKLVPC
-28 ITAVVIAWVISVLLT
+28 ILAVVVGWVWVLLT
-43 LKAQDAA
+43 LRAQDAA

-57 LWVLPGL
+57 LLVLPFL
-64 SIAAMVFCV
+64 SMGAMVLCV

-124 IQFISHCRKAVVE
+124 IQFITRCKAPTVE
-137 AASLVVCFVIFAAA
+137 ALSVVGSLVLFMGA
-151 MLSPA
+151 MFSPA

-161 IAVQVLGRSVLVGQ
+161 IAVKVMGRSALVGQ
-175 PMLLVALAGVA
+175 PILLVALAGVA

-201 SAAVVAII
+201 HAAVVAII

-215 VMNEMG
+215 LMNEMG
-221 SALIFV
+221 SALI
-227 LAIAVMVI
+227 LLLGIAVIVI

-241 LLDLFPLG
+241 LLDLFPVG

-284 RLAYVDILSKM
+284 RLAYVDILSKLD
-295 NNLSSEELLGAAYQP
+295 NLSTEELLGAAYQP
-310 VQAKKCLLTAKFI
+310 VKAKKMLLTAKFI
-323 GSSPYHVHLPVQAT
+323 GPSPYHVHLPVQAT

-350 AAVLVLVVLVYIIF
+350 AVVLVLVVLVYINF
-364 ALGLVNSGRS
+364 LLGLVNSGRS
-374 KGFVSTLGLGCAGA
+374 KGFVGTLGLGCSGA
-388 LAAAAVLNL
+388 LAAAAALNL

-417 TTCLVSSMVMTG
+417 TTSLVCSMVMTG
-429 IVAHSSVKQK
+429 IVVCSSVKQK

>member
-1 MENISYKIALG
+1 MDIRYKLALF

-17 SREGAKRLVPC
+17 SRKGAKKLAPC
-28 ITAVVIAWVISVLLT
+28 IIAVVVGWVWVLLT
-43 LKAQDAA
+43 LRAQDAA

-57 LWVLPGL
+57 LWVLPCL
-64 SIAAMVFCV
+64 SMAAMVVCV
-73 GAGAE
+73 GASAE

-84 TTFLANI
+84 TIFLANI

-104 KSLMAGYIFGFAASL
+104 KSLMGGYLLGFAVSMVAL
-119 ICLGA
+119 CV
-124 IQFISHCRKAVVE
+124 IQFITRCKAPTI
-137 AASLVVCFVIFAAA
+137 AAISIMGSLVLFMGVMF
-151 MLSPA
+151 SPA

-161 IAVQVLGRSVLVGQ
+161 IAVKVMGRSALVGQ
-175 PMLLVALAGVA
+175 PMLLVALAGLA
-186 AAISDRESSSAQRLL
+186 AAISDRESSSAQRILHT
-201 SAAVVAII
+201 AVVAII
-209 NTLYYI
+209 NTLYFI
-215 VMNEMG
+215 LMNELG
-221 SALIFV
+221 SALILV
-227 LAIAVMVI
+227 LAVAVMII

-241 LLDLFPLG
+241 LLDLLPVG
-249 VLAGGMAYLSWGV
+249 VLAAGITYLSWGMV
-262 LKIFGTKFPGSLFG
+262 KILGTKLPGSLFG

-310 VQAKKCLLTAKFI
+310 VQAKKMLLTAKFF

-350 AAVLVLVVLVYIIF
+350 AAVLLLVVLVYINF
-364 ALGLVNSGRS
+364 LLGLVNSGRS

-388 LAAAAVLNL
+388 LAAASALNL

-417 TTCLVSSMVMTG
+417 TTSLVSSMVMTG